1 MRTKS
6 LTMVVTLLLMAGAA
20 AAQDG
25 ATPAAQPDVAKA
37 EKSSS
42 SSEFP
47 IVNVLDIGVRGTS
60 FGSDSDP
67 ARFQRYRDVRDGGTV
82 DRFRLFKDTNAY
94 RYNLQADHVGYRDQR
109 YSGTYTNYGKV
120 KASFEW
126 NQIPLYYSNST
137 QTLYDTSTPGTLSIN
152 DSIQS
157 GIQNK
162 TLALGTALNGR
173 PGVRSPHQARHCD
186 RQRGLQR
193 DAQCRCGLHA
203 SQHAE
208 AGRVSVGWQLRHLQ
222 RHRLGNAGAGRSS
235 HHGSGHQ
242 PRILERPRVCATGVR
257 RVVLQEQRHDA
268 RL

>member
-1 MRTKS
+1 MRTQS
-6 LTMVVTLLLMAGAA
+6 LTMVVTLLLVAGAA

-25 ATPAAQPDVAKA
+25 ATPAAQPDVAKV
-37 EKSSS
+37 ERSS

-67 ARFQRYRDVRDGGTV
+67 ARFQRYRDARDGGTV

-94 RYNLQADHVGYRDQR
+94 RFNLQADHVGYRDQL

-162 TLALGTALNGR
+162 TLALGTALTVAPAFDLR
-173 PGVRSPHQARHCD
+173 TR
-186 RQRGLQR
+186 R
-193 DAQCRCGLHA
+193 DT
-203 SQHAE
+203 
-208 AGRVSVGWQLRHLQ
+208 
-222 RHRLGNAGAGRSS
+222 
-235 HHGSGHQ
+235 
-242 PRILERPRVCATGVR
+242 ATGT
-257 RVVLQEQRHDA
+257 VVYSATPNVDVGFTLRNTQKQGA
-268 RL
+268 YPWGGSFGISNAIA